1 MTETKA
7 AWIRRILMTVL
18 ALGIFAAVW
27 LRDDAGPESEKAA
40 TKTTSETSGE
50 SGKAKD
56 PHAEV
61 LHLQASRNTTSA
73 ALQEKLDETARK
85 LGKQMP
91 VVKILH
97 FHHPAN
103 PDSELIADYLNTV
116 AVKYNIQV
124 LVVRLDVSAHAE
136 LAAAEKVTAHPKV
149 LIIAGD
155 RRTCE
160 FEGARPK
167 EWIYKRVDEALWGL
181 RRVGKDWRPEVK
193 GMTRSAPAGN
203 PPPQGSPK

>member
-7 AWIRRILMTVL
+7 KWIRRILMTVL
-18 ALGIFAAVW
+18 VAGIFSAVW
-27 LRDDAGPESEKAA
+27 LHDGSGPESEKTAA
-40 TKTTSETSGE
+40 KATSKAPGA
-50 SGKAKD
+50 SGKARD
-56 PHAEV
+56 PQAEV
-61 LHLQASRNTTSA
+61 LHLQALDYVGIT
-73 ALQEKLDETARK
+73 ALQKELDETARK

-91 VVKILH
+91 VVIILH

-103 PDSELIADYLNTV
+103 PDSEMIADFLNTV

-124 LVVRLDVSAHAE
+124 LVVRLDVAVHAE
-136 LAAAEKVTAHPKV
+136 LAAAEKVTTRPKV
-149 LIIAGD
+149 LIMAGD
-155 RRTCE
+155 HRTCE
-160 FEGARPK
+160 FEGARPL

-203 PPPQGSPK
+203 PPSQGRP